1 VLLLDEPF
9 SAVDLITRRK
19 LRKDLVR
26 VRRALNIP
34 IILVTH
40 DLDEAYQLADN
51 LCIVHHGTTLHSATP
66 EDFINRPVNAE
77 VARLTGQTNIFDGV
91 IESHHVDKG
100 ITRIRWQGRIL
111 ECLVNADFQVGEP
124 VQWVIPQN
132 RVILHQ
138 RVRPSRGEAE
148 NPVEGQISEMMKLG
162 DSVAL
167 ELLPDESSPHD
178 SSLEES
184 NPDESKKASL
194 SFTVPLHVA
203 ERNAL
208 AIGERIGVSLKTQG
222 IHLMRHLVSNRPA

>member
-1 VLLLDEPF
+1 VALARALARKPRVLLLDEPF

-34 IILVTH
+34 IVLVTH

-51 LCIVHHGTTLHSATP
+51 LSIVHHGTTLHSAKP
-66 EDFINRPVNAE
+66 DDFINRPVNAE

-91 IESHHVDKG
+91 IESHHLENG
-100 ITRIRWQGRIL
+100 ITRISWQGRIL

-148 NPVEGQISEMMKLG
+148 NPVDGQISEMMKLG

-167 ELLPDESSPHD
+167 ELLPDES
-178 SSLEES
+178 
-184 NPDESKKASL
+184 NKASL

-222 IHLMRHLVSNRPA
+222 IHLMRRDKRVIKGPE